1 MCPVVPYMRL
11 LPCVLAAVL
20 CASPARA
27 DEPSEAD
34 RATARALA
42 REGYEALQKK
52 DYERAEDRFRRADA
66 LVHAPTIV
74 VDHARAL
81 TGLGRFVE
89 ACERYS
95 LVIREGVPANAPWPW
110 KQAVADATKEIAL
123 VEPRRAWLKVT
134 VKGASRPQ
142 VLIDTDEVPGASL
155 GVPRATDPGQRRVR
169 VSANGF
175 RPSEQLVELSEGEK
189 REVVV
194 ELEALPIEDVTL
206 EEDAPEPERE
216 TTTIVVKSDRT
227 LAYVGF
233 GVGGAGLVVGS
244 VTGILALSVR
254 ADVMEK
260 CGGKMECEHYVV
272 QANPQI
278 KDDIDRYRTLGLVSG
293 ISYGIGLAAAGAGA
307 YLFFTQKPDTV
318 SADAGVSVVP
328 YVGPGE
334 IGAVGTF

>member
-1 MCPVVPYMRL
+1 MRL
-11 LPCVLAAVL
+11 LPWVLSAVL
-20 CASPARA
+20 LAGAAHAA
-27 DEPSEAD
+27 DPSEAD
-34 RATARALA
+34 RATARNLA
-42 REGYEALQKK
+42 REGYDALQKK

-89 ACERYS
+89 ACERYN

-110 KQAVADATKEIAL
+110 KQAVADATKELAA

-169 VSANGF
+169 VSANGY

-189 REVVV
+189 REIVV

-206 EEDAPEPERE
+206 EEDAPEPPP
-216 TTTIVVKSDRT
+216 TQTIVVTRRDDT
-227 LAYVGF
+227 LMYVAF
-233 GVGGAGLVVGS
+233 GVGGAGIIAGS
-244 VTGILALSVR
+244 VTGVLALSAR
-254 ADVMEK
+254 ADLLKRCPELK
-260 CGGKMECEHYVV
+260 CSPTTDSE
-272 QANPQI
+272 QQR
-278 KDDIDRYRTLGLVSG
+278 DTSDRSNYRQLGMISG
-293 ISYGIGLAAAGAGA
+293 LSYGVGLAAAAAGTV
-307 YLFFTQKPDTV
+307 LFLTRKPETAAQTG
-318 SADAGVSVVP
+318 SLNVVP
-328 YVGPGE
+328 YVGLSE
-334 IGAVGTF
+334 IGAAGTF

>member
-1 MCPVVPYMRL
+1 MRL
-11 LPCVLAAVL
+11 LSCLLAVAL
-20 CASPARA
+20 YASSAQA
-27 DEPSEAD
+27 AEPSEAD

-110 KQAVADATKEIAL
+110 KQAVADATKEIAAI
-123 VEPRRAWLKVT
+123 EPRRAWLKVT

-142 VLIDTDEVPGASL
+142 VLVDTDEVPGASL

-175 RPSEQLVELSEGEK
+175 RPSEQLVELAEGEK

-194 ELEALPIEDVTL
+194 ELEPLPIEEVTL
-206 EEDAPEPERE
+206 EEDAPPPPPE

-227 LAYVGF
+227 LMYVAF
-233 GVGGAGLVVGS
+233 GVGAAGIVVGS
-244 VTGILALSVR
+244 VTGVLALSVHS
-254 ADVMEK
+254 DISDK
-260 CGGKMECEHYVV
+260 CGGRECDPDVV
-272 QANPQI
+272 RANNLSPEI
-278 KDDIDRYRTLGLVSG
+278 SRWNTLATTSTVAFGV
-293 ISYGIGLAAAGAGA
+293 GLAAAAGGAFL
-307 YLFFTQKPDTV
+307 YFTEKPPSEKND
-318 SADAGVSVVP
+318 SGVSVAP
-328 YVGPGE
+328 YVGPGQ
-334 IGAVGTF
+334 IGAVGKF

>member
-1 MCPVVPYMRL
+1 MRL
-11 LPCVLAAVL
+11 VTGLLVAAL
-20 CASPARA
+20 YASPAYA

-42 REGYEALQKK
+42 REGYDALQKK

-110 KQAVADATKEIAL
+110 KQAVNDAQRELAL

-175 RPSEQLVELSEGEK
+175 RPSEQLIELSEGEK
-189 REVVV
+189 REIVV
-194 ELEALPIEDVTL
+194 ELEPLPIEDVTL
-206 EEDAPEPERE
+206 EEDAPAPVPE
-216 TTTIVVKSDRT
+216 TKTIVVKSDRT

-233 GVGGAGLVVGS
+233 GVGGAGIIVGS
-244 VTGILALSVR
+244 ITGILALSVH
-254 ADVMEK
+254 ADLKKRCPEYD
-260 CGGKMECEHYVV
+260 CEI
-272 QANPQI
+272 A
-278 KDDIDRYRTLGLVSG
+278 DDALYDDMQRDNSRYESLSLVSG
-293 ISYGIGLAAAGAGA
+293 VSFGVGVAAAAAGAW
-307 YLFFTQKPDTV
+307 LFFTEKPETV
-318 SADAGVSVVP
+318 TSDAALRVVP

-334 IGAVGTF
+334 IGAVGKF

>member
-1 MCPVVPYMRL
+1 MRL
-11 LPCVLAAVL
+11 LTGLLAVAL
-20 CASPARA
+20 YAMPAHA
-27 DEPSEAD
+27 EEPSEAD

-42 REGYEALQKK
+42 REGYDALQKK

-110 KQAVADATKEIAL
+110 KQAVNDATRELAQI
-123 VEPRRAWLKVT
+123 EPRRAWLKVT
-134 VKGASRPQ
+134 VKGATRPQ
-142 VLIDTDEVPGASL
+142 VLVDTDEVPGASL

-175 RPSEQLVELSEGEK
+175 RPSEQLVELDEGEK

-206 EEDAPEPERE
+206 EEDQPEPEPQSAPL
-216 TTTIVVKSDRT
+216 VVKPDRT
-227 LAYVGF
+227 LAYIGF
-233 GVGGAGLVVGS
+233 GVGGAGIIVGS
-244 VTGILALSVR
+244 VTGVLALSLHSDLSKR
-254 ADVMEK
+254 
-260 CGGKMECEHYVV
+260 CGKDRECEATSDA
-272 QANPQI
+272 QANNFNS
-278 KDDIDRYRTLGLVSG
+278 DNSRFNTLGTISG
-293 ISYGIGLAAAGAGA
+293 VAYGIGVAAAAAGAVL
-307 YLFFTQKPDTV
+307 YFTEKDEPV
-318 SADAGVSVVP
+318 SGDAGVSVVP

-334 IGAVGTF
+334 IGAVGKF

>member
-1 MCPVVPYMRL
+1 MRL
-11 LPCVLAAVL
+11 LSCFLAAVL
-20 CASPARA
+20 FASTAQA
-27 DEPSEAD
+27 AEPSEAD
-34 RATARALA
+34 RATARSLA

-110 KQAVADATKEIAL
+110 KQAVADATREIAL
-123 VEPRRAWLKVT
+123 IEPRRAWLKVT
-134 VKGASRPQ
+134 VKGPPRPQ
-142 VLIDTDEVPGASL
+142 VLVDTDEVPGASL

-169 VSANGF
+169 VSANGY

-194 ELEALPIEDVTL
+194 ELEPLPIEEVTL
-206 EEDAPEPERE
+206 EEDAPPPVTE
-216 TTTIVVKSDRT
+216 TKTIVVKSDRT
-227 LAYVGF
+227 LAYVAF
-233 GVGGAGLVVGS
+233 GVGGAGLIVGS
-244 VTGILALSVR
+244 VTGILALSLH
-254 ADVMEK
+254 ADLK
-260 CGGKMECEHYVV
+260 KQCGGMSCPP
-272 QANPQI
+272 ARG
-278 KDDIDRYRTLGLVSG
+278 DDVTRFRTLGMVSG
-293 ISYGIGLAAAGAGA
+293 IAYGIGAAAAAGGA
-307 YLFFTQKPDTV
+307 YLFFTQSDEPVKSEVGLT
-318 SADAGVSVVP
+318 VVP

-334 IGAVGTF
+334 LGAVGTF